1 LAPVKKTVKTTGL
14 KAGLEVSAA
23 RFRAMGKRVVK
34 PGDCIVITAGVPVGV
49 GGTTNLLK
57 VVEIKNS
64 S

>member
-1 LAPVKKTVKTTGL
+1 LAPVEKAVKTTGL
-14 KAGLEVSAA
+14 KAGLEVSSA
-23 RFRAMGKRVVK
+23 RFQAMEKRVVK

-49 GGTTNLLK
+49 AGTTNLLK